1 MKTYRLGSGPMVS
14 APGLIRWATNG
25 AAFQN
30 DLPAMVRI
38 VSDTWHIPE
47 DAARKL
53 VTKQVAHTIENETVV
68 FTA

>member
-1 MKTYRLGSGPMVS
+1 MKVYRLGSSPNVY
-14 APGLIRWATNG
+14 APGLIAWAING
-25 AAFQN
+25 AHFKK
-30 DLPAMVRI
+30 DRPATVRI
-38 VSDTWHIPE
+38 VSQAWNIPE